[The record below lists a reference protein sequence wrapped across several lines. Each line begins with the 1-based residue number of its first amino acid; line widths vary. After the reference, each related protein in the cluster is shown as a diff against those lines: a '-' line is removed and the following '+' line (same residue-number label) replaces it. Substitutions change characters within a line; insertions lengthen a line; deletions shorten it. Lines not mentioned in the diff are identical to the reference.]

1 MLDGAVKVVKTDLGT
16 LALSGVNTTGGTAV
30 NSGTVQVSQ
39 DANLGAA
46 SGALSLDGGTLAATA
61 SFDTGRAITVGLGDG
76 GINVAAGPTWA

>member
-1 MLDGAVKVVKTDLGT
+1 MATVLDRGPGHAGAVRRQHLHR
-16 LALSGVNTTGGTAV
+16 GTAV